1 MSMAPM
7 ISRKPQSIG
16 DGEYGAG
23 DVVPM
28 AELPARLRR
37 QLIEQRRVLSM
48 TDAVSLGLIEKA
60 PGAAA
65 SEKKASAGAR
75 RGG

>member
-1 MSMAPM
+1 MV
-7 ISRKPQSIG
+7 SRKPQSIG
-16 DGEYGAG
+16 DGTYRAG

-37 QLIEQRRVLSM
+37 QLIEQKRVLSRA
-48 TDAVSLGLIEKA
+48 DAVSLGLIDKA
-60 PGAAA
+60 PEPAAA
-65 SEKKASAGAR
+65 AQKASGSR